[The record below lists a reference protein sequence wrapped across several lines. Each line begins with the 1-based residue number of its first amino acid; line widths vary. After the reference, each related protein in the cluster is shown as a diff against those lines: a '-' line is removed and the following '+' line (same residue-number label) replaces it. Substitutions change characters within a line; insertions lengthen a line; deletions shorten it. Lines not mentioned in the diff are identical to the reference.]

1 METPLTPTATT
12 SSFLARENAICIH
25 CGNVIKAG
33 TPITWNRKK
42 AGAKYH
48 PDCLV
53 AEVEAEKKQAPA
65 PVEVP
70 AAPTVAPSDKMAW
83 LVSQMREVVRE
94 ELGAM
99 FPAPVESSSNM
110 TCEGPQHFRFGF
122 LMKQCTAKTKDG
134 NRLNVW
140 VAGPAG
146 TGKTTAAMRVAG
158 ALGLQF
164 RSMGTLSDPTQ
175 LVGYLSPVTG
185 QYVST
190 PFREVFENGGIIL
203 LDEIDGSDPNALLVA
218 NQALANSWYNFP
230 DKLVKRH
237 KDCVVV
243 AAANTWGLG
252 ATNDYVGRLKMDAA
266 FLNRFVSCNWPIDE
280 KLEMDTCENKEWVK
294 RVQKYR
300 ATVKRLGIKVLV
312 TPRASYYGEA
322 LLNAGM
328 TIEEAEESAIKGGMT
343 DEQWELVKR
352 G

>member
-1 METPLTPTATT
+1 MEQQLTPAPSTA
-12 SSFLARENAICIH
+12 SFLARENAICIH
-25 CGNVIKAG
+25 CGNVIKMG

-48 PDCLV
+48 PDCLA
-53 AEVEAEKKQAPA
+53 AEVEAEKKQAPV

-70 AAPTVAPSDKMAW
+70 TPTVAPSDKMAW
-83 LVSQMREVVRE
+83 LVAQMREVVRE

-110 TCEGPQHFRFGF
+110 TCEGPQHVKFAS
-122 LMKQCTAKTKDG
+122 LLKMCSAKDHSG

-237 KDCVVV
+237 KDCVVI
-243 AAANTWGLG
+243 AAANTWGPWG
-252 ATNDYVGRLKMDAA
+252 N
-266 FLNRFVSCNWPIDE
+266 
-280 KLEMDTCENKEWVK
+280 
-294 RVQKYR
+294 
-300 ATVKRLGIKVLV
+300 
-312 TPRASYYGEA
+312 
-322 LLNAGM
+322 
-328 TIEEAEESAIKGGMT
+328 
-343 DEQWELVKR
+343 
-352 G
+352 

>member
-1 METPLTPTATT
+1 METPLTPTNNA
-12 SSFLARENAICIH
+12 SFLARENAICIH
-25 CGNVIKAG
+25 CGHVIKIG

-48 PDCLV
+48 PDCLA

-65 PVEVP
+65 PVAVAPVP
-70 AAPTVAPSDKMAW
+70 VVAPSDKMAW
-83 LVSQMREVVRE
+83 LVSQMREIVQQ
-94 ELGAM
+94 ELDAR
-99 FPAPVESSSNM
+99 FPAPEAPVSNM
-110 TCEGPQHFRFGF
+110 TDTEGPQHFQFANLL
-122 LMKQCTAKTKDG
+122 LMATAKDHAG
-134 NRLNVW
+134 NRLNIW
-140 VAGPAG
+140 LAGPAG
-146 TGKTTAAMRVAG
+146 TGKTTAAMKVAG
-158 ALGLQF
+158 SLGLQF

-237 KDCVVV
+237 KDCLVI

-252 ATNDYVGRLKMDAA
+252 ATNDYVGRLKLDAA
-266 FLNRFVSCNWPIDE
+266 FLDRFISCEWPIDE
-280 KLEMDTCENKEWVK
+280 KLETATCPNSEWVAM
-294 RVQKYR
+294 VQKHR
-300 ATVKRLGIKVLV
+300 ATVKRLGIKVLI
-312 TPRASYYGEA
+312 TPRASYYGAA
-322 LLNAGM
+322 LLAAGLPQTAVEMATIRKGM
-328 TIEEAEESAIKGGMT
+328 TT
-343 DEQWELVKR
+343 EQWEIVKR